1 MAWQRR
7 GNHLYYY
14 RSTKHRGQVTTEY
27 LGSGSR
33 AHQAALEDQERHT
46 ARIQE
51 RQEQQAWDA
60 LESQIAALGKLTT
73 LLSQSLLVVDGRLYR
88 HNRGEWRKRRT
99 PIDRPHSTLYLEP

>member
-14 RSTKHRGQVTTEY
+14 RSTKHRGRVTTEY

-33 AHQAALEDQERHT
+33 AHQAALEDEARHT

-51 RQEQQAWDA
+51 RQEQQAWEA
-60 LESQIAALGKLTT
+60 LDRQIAGLDTLTAVLGQPLRD
-73 LLSQSLLVVDGRLYR
+73 DGGWYR
-88 HNRGEWRKRRT
+88 HNRGEWRKRST
-99 PIDRPHSTLYLEP
+99 PIDRPPSTLPG